1 MNRPLPAPAK
11 INLYLRITR
20 IRPDGMHELDTAFAY
35 TDLCDL
41 LTITPAD
48 RLQTSCSQ
56 AHLSGDNNLV
66 HKVLAAFQEKHGIT
80 QGLSVH
86 IEKHIPEQAGLGG
99 GSSDAATALM
109 AANRLWGVHAGRTE
123 LIDFATPF
131 GADIPC
137 FLYGQASLAHGIG
150 ERMQDYPQTL
160 PDRALLL
167 TRPAGGLSTAEV
179 FGHFDASHHSD
190 RTLTAPE
197 ALDTIRRDSPQL
209 ADNKLAD
216 NELANNDLEASACAL
231 NPGLARLL
239 QALRRYSGQ
248 VWMSGSGSACVALFE
263 QQGEAIST
271 AALLQQ
277 QQLASWS
284 HVGRIVRA
292 HPMLE
297 TL

>member
-1 MNRPLPAPAK
+1 MIQTFPAPAK

-35 TDLCDL
+35 TDLCDR
-41 LTITPAD
+41 LTLSLAD
-48 RLQTSCSQ
+48 HIQVECSQ
-56 AHLSGDNNLV
+56 AHLSGDKNLV
-66 HKVLAAFQEKHGIT
+66 HQLLVAFREKQDVR

-109 AANRLWGVHAGRTE
+109 AANRLWGINADTAE

-137 FLYGQASLAHGIG
+137 FLYGRASVAHGIG
-150 ERMQDYPQTL
+150 EQMQNYPQPL
-160 PDRALLL
+160 PDQALLL
-167 TRPAGGLSTAEV
+167 TRPATGLSTRAV
-179 FGHFDASHHSD
+179 FHHFDASHNFD

-209 ADNKLAD
+209 ADN
-216 NELANNDLEASACAL
+216 DLEASACSL
-231 NPGLARLL
+231 NPDVAELL
-239 QALRRYSGQ
+239 QGLSQ
-248 VWMSGSGSACVALFE
+248 HSNHVWMSGSGSACIALFE
-263 QQGEAIST
+263 QQAEAT
-271 AALLQQ
+271 NVATLLQQ
-277 QQLASWS
+277 QQLANWS
-284 HVGRIVRA
+284 HVGRMTRS

-297 TL
+297 NWDVAKR